1 MSKLATMGVIPLPI
15 KAQQLVVNANH
26 PHKRGPYKAPP
37 GSRRRMPAA
46 PVSFDVALVVGC
58 DLCHC
63 RRPPCHP
70 FVPAG
75 FYIPEG
81 IAAGWFL
88 LKEGRW
94 GRGGVSVGSL
104 GTLIPPPTGTCF
116 PGDPSRGL
124 WSHPSWL
131 WHCFAVGKLRHR
143 TKMLPSPPGPSPPKV
158 RGLLCHPPLLQCA
171 PRSQRAQGEQG
182 RGGHHSRL
190 PPWRGDDMA
199 PPCYV
204 AFEWGAGGCNT
215 SGLHRH
221 IWEDLRHI
229 LGCPETSGGVP
240 SRAKGALAQL
250 GEVPGIS
257 GGSSGILG
265 GVLEHIWELL
275 CTSVGALTHWR
286 GPQNIWGCFN
296 TSGEISSSY
305 GWTSGTSGGS

>member
-1 MSKLATMGVIPLPI
+1 MG
-15 KAQQLVVNANH
+15 
-26 PHKRGPYKAPP
+26 
-37 GSRRRMPAA
+37 
-46 PVSFDVALVVGC
+46 
-58 DLCHC
+58 
-63 RRPPCHP
+63 
-70 FVPAG
+70 AG
-75 FYIPEG
+75 
-81 IAAGWFL
+81 
-88 LKEGRW
+88 
-94 GRGGVSVGSL
+94 GGVSGVPWDPHPPTHRDVLPWGPIPGSL
-104 GTLIPPPTGTCF
+104 VPP
-116 PGDPSRGL
+116 
-124 WSHPSWL
+124 
-131 WHCFAVGKLRHR
+131 KLVVALFCSGE
-143 TKMLPSPPGPSPPKV
+143 TEAQDENAALPPRSPPPKV

-190 PPWRGDDMA
+190 PPWWGDDMA

-250 GEVPGIS
+250 WGVPGIS